1 MNLFNLHTSPEL
13 LKHHDLAY
21 EKIPFLAWEKHVG
34 DERQIRKREH
44 LWAREADKAVMY
56 AMHFLHGR
64 FKKGEP
70 AILKD
75 SFWARVYANEVIKGP
90 WPEAE
95 DIIAT
100 SAYDSFV
107 YAQQVLKARF
117 KKGED
122 TIRNS
127 RYNDAYV
134 SWLLRPHK

>member
-1 MNLFNLHTSPEL
+1 MNLFNYHTDPES
-13 LKHHDLAY
+13 LKHYEAAH
-21 EKIPFLAWEKHVG
+21 EKIPRFAWEKYAG
-34 DERQIRKREH
+34 DASQIRAREH
-44 LWAREADKAVMY
+44 LWAREADKSVMY
-56 AMHFLHGR
+56 AMHFLGER

-75 SFWARVYANEVIKGP
+75 SFWARVYASEVIKGP

-122 TIRNS
+122 AIRHS
-127 RYNDAYV
+127 QYNNAYV
-134 SWLLRPHK
+134 SWLLRPRK